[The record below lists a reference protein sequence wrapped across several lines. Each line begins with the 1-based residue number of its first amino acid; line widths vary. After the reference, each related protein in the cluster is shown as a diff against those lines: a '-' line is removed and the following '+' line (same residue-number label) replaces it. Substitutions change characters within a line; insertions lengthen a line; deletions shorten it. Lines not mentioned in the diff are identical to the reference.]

1 MDVDEPQNGAEV
13 HCNGEKR
20 WSPGDRVTAFWA
32 GNSSYYPATVA
43 EVSSTN
49 KTITVTWDDND
60 DSHRTVELS
69 KVMDV
74 ADDVVAWSSKRID
87 SQAIVRHTAEKGR
100 CLFVNQACDPGKVV
114 FVEQPLL
121 VALPAKCPALWQH
134 LQQLQTA
141 QPLNLGTVTFHY
153 AALLSELLLDPVS
166 LDVIL
171 DKFVPEPDEEPGED
185 ALRILHSFQENEAL
199 VDELKLREVQ
209 LEPRRFQRLVS
220 SWRYNAFG
228 HHKEDGL
235 VLYNRI
241 SMCAHSCDPSCC
253 WSYGN
258 DDAFVLRARVLLP
271 KGAELTI
278 SYLQDEDLLRSIQ
291 VRQTKLQNWRF
302 TCQCER
308 CSLQIDVGRGFRCR
322 KCNCGICFVVKGEER
337 ESLSP
342 CSVCGSSMSS
352 EDTKL
357 LLDLEQ
363 EYVVRVDKLDK
374 TDLADVR
381 VVFQAAL
388 DMFECHW
395 ILYVM
400 DTMLWEGLREKDLHE
415 AMSHQQRRILFH
427 EHYYNRPTFIL
438 AWSHEELGDSLQS
451 QYEQRK
457 WQYCKE
463 FQRAYHILCILCGM
477 NHQYSASPYN
487 KLWQATH
494 GPIQA
499 QENSCAQNPPE
510 ELQA

>member
-1 MDVDEPQNGAEV
+1 MGVEQEGAEA
-13 HCNGEKR
+13 HGHSEKR
-20 WSPGDRVTAFWA
+20 WSPGDRVVAMWA
-32 GNSSYYPATVA
+32 GNGSYYAATVA
-43 EVSSTN
+43 EVSSTD

-60 DSHRTVELS
+60 NSHRTVALS
-69 KVMDV
+69 QVMD
-74 ADDVVAWSSKRID
+74 ASDDIVAWSSKRID
-87 SQAIVRHTAEKGR
+87 NQATVRNTSDKGR
-100 CLFVNQACDPGKVV
+100 CLFVNEACDPGKVV

-121 VALPAKCPALWQH
+121 VALPAKCQTLWDH
-134 LQQLQTA
+134 LQKLHQA

-153 AALLSELLLDPVS
+153 AALLSELLLDAVS
-166 LDVIL
+166 LDIIL
-171 DKFVPEPDEEPGED
+171 DKFVPDPDEDPGED
-185 ALRILHSFQENEAL
+185 ALRILHSFQDNLDMVE
-199 VDELKLREVQ
+199 ELKLREIQ

-308 CSLQIDVGRGFRCR
+308 CCLQTDAGRGFRCR
-322 KCNCGICFVVKGEER
+322 KCNVGVTYVVKGEEVDL
-337 ESLSP
+337 LSS
-342 CSVCGSSMSS
+342 CSVCTTTPTP
-352 EDTKL
+352 EEAKL

-363 EYVVRVDKLDK
+363 EYVLRVEKLEK
-374 TDLADVR
+374 TDLADVGC
-381 VVFQAAL
+381 VFQAAL
-388 DMFECHW
+388 DVFECHW

-400 DTMLWEGLREKDLHE
+400 DTMLWEGLREKDLLE
-415 AMSHQQRRILFH
+415 AMAHQQRRIFFH

-451 QYEQRK
+451 QYPLRK
-457 WQYCKE
+457 WHYCKE
-463 FQRAYHILCILCGM
+463 FARAYHILAILCGM
-477 NHQYSASPYN
+477 NHQYTSSPYN

-494 GPIQA
+494 GQSQGQTQA
-499 QENSCAQNPPE
+499 VSNNSPQPLT
-510 ELQA
+510 LQA